1 MPANRCDQSPTVRCD
16 ARLRRLQHERLAFR
30 MRWKLHSVRADH
42 SLPGRSASPLAA
54 HHRLALLHSLCRITA
69 PPSNRKHSDA
79 LRLVWTR
86 GPVQAEAQRA
96 LMLGMRRVLG
106 RWVQEVQPQGVPL
119 TLGSVPTRLRSFGGA
134 LNCSTM
140 AAFLERSPLIGQQS
154 APYATPPTSLARL
167 SAKCSV
173 PLSLS
178 TWCCQPCTCLP
189 ISFRRS
195 FGSFW
200 D

>member
-1 MPANRCDQSPTVRCD
+1 MPTNRCDQSPNVQCD
-16 ARLRRLQHERLAFR
+16 ARLRRLQHERLAFS

-42 SLPGRSASPLAA
+42 SLPGPVGQPPRWLHITTLPCCILCVASL
-54 HHRLALLHSLCRITA
+54 HRCA
-69 PPSNRKHSDA
+69 NRKHSDA

-119 TLGSVPTRLRSFGGA
+119 TLGSVTTRLRSFGGA

-154 APYATPPTSLARL
+154 APYAMRLRRLA
-167 SAKCSV
+167 
-173 PLSLS
+173 
-178 TWCCQPCTCLP
+178 
-189 ISFRRS
+189 
-195 FGSFW
+195 
-200 D
+200 